1 MAVPS
6 EDQRS
11 DKKIAWLKMM
21 WSHID
26 YAVRIC
32 IVIFVADLLQRLFF
46 VFKEYLCHR
55 IYYLPEDRL
64 TTIIKRAYT
73 YNIKTV
79 YLALLVI
86 FTGLT
91 RFGRT
96 NNLALL
102 LPRGEP
108 LLLIPLYWIF
118 TYVQLS
124 HSSLSYAHW
133 IRDSHGLDYAAGM
146 ASSYFHGYLKL
157 SLPERENDGLQK
169 RMEKY
174 EDMQKVKFGIK
185 RLIILIPDEMFVN
198 RVIQSEWLEKAKPL
212 ETQFI
217 NRAGVNRPFKHAV
230 YRLNKQIN
238 GTTYYFAM
246 EGATPMLTFFE
257 SMHFQLSATWQMQEM
272 KREIWLKFCKHLQ
285 ELLNNWPETRREV
298 QLIIYNSHKQNGEL
312 QDVGDV
318 LISHVLTH
326 IEKEKKHGLE

>member
-1 MAVPS
+1 MHRYTCTYILYYEA
-6 EDQRS
+6 
-11 DKKIAWLKMM
+11 
-21 WSHID
+21 D
-26 YAVRIC
+26 YAVRLC

-46 VFKEYLCHR
+46 VFKEYLFQR
-55 IYYLPEDRL
+55 KYYLPEDRL

-73 YNIKTV
+73 YNNKTV

-86 FTGLT
+86 FTGLS

-118 TYVQLS
+118 SYVQLS

-169 RMEKY
+169 RMQDY
-174 EDMQKVKFGIK
+174 EDVWKAKFGIK

-198 RVIQSEWLEKAKPL
+198 RVIQSEWLEKA
-212 ETQFI
+212 
-217 NRAGVNRPFKHAV
+217 
-230 YRLNKQIN
+230 
-238 GTTYYFAM
+238 
-246 EGATPMLTFFE
+246 
-257 SMHFQLSATWQMQEM
+257 
-272 KREIWLKFCKHLQ
+272 
-285 ELLNNWPETRREV
+285 EV
-298 QLIIYNSHKQNGEL
+298 SIL
-312 QDVGDV
+312 
-318 LISHVLTH
+318 
-326 IEKEKKHGLE
+326 